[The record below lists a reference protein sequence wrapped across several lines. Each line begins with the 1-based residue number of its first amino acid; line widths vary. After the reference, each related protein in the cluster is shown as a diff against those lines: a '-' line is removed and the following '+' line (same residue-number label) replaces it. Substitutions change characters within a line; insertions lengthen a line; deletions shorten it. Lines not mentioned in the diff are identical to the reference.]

1 MQRPTILTACAL
13 GLALIVSPFAALAQT
28 ETPPAAAETEW
39 PFEPMDL
46 EAYARATVEVGEI
59 REEWRT
65 EVAKVDTP
73 DEGQRLRDEAA
84 AKMISAVE
92 EEGLTVDEFNA
103 ISAAAESDPD
113 LNAQIAELLTELR

>member
-13 GLALIVSPFAALAQT
+13 GLALIVSPLAALAQT

-39 PFEPMDL
+39 PFEATDL

-73 DEGQRLRDEAA
+73 DESQRLRDEAA

-113 LNAQIAELLTELR
+113 LNAQIAELLTELQ